1 MTNYREQYKRLLTEY
16 ERLGGNLQGVP
27 RFYSLEN
34 EAKLRR
40 EMSKL
45 ANKPICQLENEPI
58 SKLANEQIRKLE
70 NETNRQIDKS
80 ANRLIS
86 DYPQSLHPVYLAKK
100 NHWLQ
105 ACSLKLSLNA
115 LPADQES
122 QARTLQQQLWQL
134 FEEMDACDTVL
145 DHWLK
150 YKRILLPAAPSQE
163 EALDK
168 LSPTQLVQR
177 LHTLRS
183 NIVSREK
190 SLIKWRLQAAESEGE
205 NFTLIEKIFR
215 KTEELKQLKLL
226 VKTIEKKIE
235 NEVDTKKTSKPVP

>member
-40 EMSKL
+40 EMSQL
-45 ANKPICQLENEPI
+45 ANKPMSQCANEP
-58 SKLANEQIRKLE
+58 
-70 NETNRQIDKS
+70 NRQIDKS
-80 ANRLIS
+80 ANSPCGSHQIDKLIS
-86 DYPQSLHPVYLAKK
+86 DYPQTLHPVYLAKK
-100 NHWLQ
+100 KHWLQ

-122 QARTLQQQLWQL
+122 QARALQQQLWQL

-235 NEVDTKKTSKPVP
+235 NEVIF

>member
-1 MTNYREQYKRLLTEY
+1 MSNYREQYKRLLSEY

-45 ANKPICQLENEPI
+45 TNLPMSQLAPEPPKGDNPKIDNKPDVHYSLF
-58 SKLANEQIRKLE
+58 SVH
-70 NETNRQIDKS
+70 
-80 ANRLIS
+80 LIS
-86 DYPQSLHPVYLAKK
+86 DYPQALHPVYLAKK

-105 ACSLKLSLNA
+105 ACSLKLQLNA

-122 QARTLQQQLWQL
+122 QARALQQQLWHL
-134 FEEMDACDTVL
+134 FEEMDACDTIL

-150 YKRILLPAAPSQE
+150 YKRILLPPNPTQE

-190 SLIKWRLQAAESEGE
+190 SLIKWRLQAAESEEE

-226 VKTIEKKIE
+226 VKTIEKKI
-235 NEVDTKKTSKPVP
+235 NVK

>member
-16 ERLGGNLQGVP
+16 ERLGGNLQGVA

-45 ANKPICQLENEPI
+45 ANLQM
-58 SKLANEQIRKLE
+58 SKLAPEPPKEDNPQSVTSTILQSPLSKGEGKGVRI
-70 NETNRQIDKS
+70 I
-80 ANRLIS
+80 A
-86 DYPQSLHPVYLAKK
+86 DYPQTLHPVYLAKK

-115 LPADQES
+115 LPAHQES

-145 DHWLK
+145 DYWSKH
-150 YKRILLPAAPSQE
+150 KRILSSPAPTQE

-190 SLIKWRLQAAESEGE
+190 SLKKWRLQATESEEE
-205 NFTLIEKIFR
+205 NFTLAEKIFR
-215 KTEELKQLKLL
+215 KTEELEQLKLL

-235 NEVDTKKTSKPVP
+235 MK

>member
-1 MTNYREQYKRLLTEY
+1 MTNYREQYKRLLTDY

-45 ANKPICQLENEPI
+45 ANLPMSQLAPEPP
-58 SKLANEQIRKLE
+58 KGDNPK
-70 NETNRQIDKS
+70 IDKS
-80 ANRLIS
+80 ANRQIDKLIS
-86 DYPQSLHPVYLAKK
+86 DYPQALHPVYLAKK

-115 LPADQES
+115 LPAHQES
-122 QARTLQQQLWQL
+122 QARALQQQLWQL

-145 DHWLK
+145 DYWSKH
-150 YKRILLPAAPSQE
+150 KRILSSPAPSQE
-163 EALDK
+163 ETLDK

-190 SLIKWRLQAAESEGE
+190 SLKKWRLQAAESEGE
-205 NFTLIEKIFR
+205 NFTLAEKIFR
-215 KTEELKQLKLL
+215 KTEELEQLKLL

-235 NEVDTKKTSKPVP
+235 KSS

>member
-1 MTNYREQYKRLLTEY
+1 MNNYREQYKRLLIEY

-45 ANKPICQLENEPI
+45 SNLPMSQLAPEPP
-58 SKLANEQIRKLE
+58 KGDNPK
-70 NETNRQIDKS
+70 IDKS
-80 ANRLIS
+80 ANQKIDKLIS
-86 DYPQSLHPVYLAKK
+86 DYPQALHPVYLAKK

-105 ACSLKLSLNA
+105 ACSLKLQLNA
-115 LPADQES
+115 LPAHQES
-122 QARTLQQQLWQL
+122 QARTLQQQLWHL

-145 DHWLK
+145 DHWTK
-150 YKRILLPAAPSQE
+150 YKRILLPTAPSQE

-226 VKTIEKKIE
+226 VKTIEKKI
-235 NEVDTKKTSKPVP
+235 NVK

>member
-45 ANKPICQLENEPI
+45 ANLSISQLASDPPKEDNP
-58 SKLANEQIRKLE
+58 K
-70 NETNRQIDKS
+70 IDKS
-80 ANRLIS
+80 ANRQIDKLIS
-86 DYPQSLHPVYLAKK
+86 DYPQTLHPVYFAKK
-100 NHWLQ
+100 NHWLK

-145 DHWLK
+145 DHWVK
-150 YKRILLPAAPSQE
+150 YKRILLPANPTQE

-190 SLIKWRLQAAESEGE
+190 SLKKWKLQAAESEVE
-205 NFTLIEKIFR
+205 NFTLVEKIFR
-215 KTEELKQLKLL
+215 KTEELEQLKLL
-226 VKTIEKKIE
+226 IKTIEKKIE
-235 NEVDTKKTSKPVP
+235 IK

>member
-45 ANKPICQLENEPI
+45 ANLPISKLENEPI
-58 SKLANEQIRKLE
+58 SPCGSH
-70 NETNRQIDKS
+70 QIDK
-80 ANRLIS
+80 LIS
-86 DYPQSLHPVYLAKK
+86 DYPQTLHPVYLAKK
-100 NHWLQ
+100 NHWLK

-122 QARTLQQQLWQL
+122 QARALQQQLWQL
-134 FEEMDACDTVL
+134 FEEMDACDTIL
-145 DHWLK
+145 DYWSK
-150 YKRILLPAAPSQE
+150 YKRILSSANPTQE

-190 SLIKWRLQAAESEGE
+190 SLKKWRLQAAESEGE

-235 NEVDTKKTSKPVP
+235 KSC

>member
-34 EAKLRR
+34 EAKL
-40 EMSKL
+40 K
-45 ANKPICQLENEPI
+45 AKI
-58 SKLANEQIRKLE
+58 
-70 NETNRQIDKS
+70 KS
-80 ANRLIS
+80 LTPRSPLSQVEGDNPKSVTSSTSVPPLSLGEGSGVRIIA
-86 DYPQSLHPVYLAKK
+86 DYPQTLHPVYLAKK

-122 QARTLQQQLWQL
+122 QARALQQQLWRL

-145 DHWLK
+145 DYWSK
-150 YKRILLPAAPSQE
+150 YKRILSSPDPSQGGE
-163 EALDK
+163 LDK

-190 SLIKWRLQAAESEGE
+190 SLIKWRLQADESEGE
-205 NFTLIEKIFR
+205 NFTLAEKIFR

-235 NEVDTKKTSKPVP
+235 KSC

>member
-1 MTNYREQYKRLLTEY
+1 MTNYREQYKRLLIEY

-45 ANKPICQLENEPI
+45 ANKPI
-58 SKLANEQIRKLE
+58 SKLE
-70 NETNRQIDKS
+70 NSPCGSHQIDKS
-80 ANRLIS
+80 ANQKIDKLIS
-86 DYPQSLHPVYLAKK
+86 DYPQTLHPVYFAKK
-100 NHWLQ
+100 NHWLK

-115 LPADQES
+115 LPAHQES

-145 DHWLK
+145 DHWSK
-150 YKRILLPAAPSQE
+150 YKRILLPANPTQE
-163 EALDK
+163 EELDK
-168 LSPTQLVQR
+168 LTPTQLVQR

-190 SLIKWRLQAAESEGE
+190 SLKKWRLQAAESEGE
-205 NFTLIEKIFR
+205 NFTLVEKIFR
-215 KTEELKQLKLL
+215 KTEELEQLKLL
-226 VKTIEKKIE
+226 IKTIEKKIE
-235 NEVDTKKTSKPVP
+235 IK

>member
-1 MTNYREQYKRLLTEY
+1 MTNYREQYKRLLTDY

-45 ANKPICQLENEPI
+45 ANLPMSQLAPEPP
-58 SKLANEQIRKLE
+58 KGDNPK
-70 NETNRQIDKS
+70 IDKS
-80 ANRLIS
+80 ANRQIDKLIS
-86 DYPQSLHPVYLAKK
+86 DYPQALHPVYLAKK

-115 LPADQES
+115 LPAHQES
-122 QARTLQQQLWQL
+122 QARALQQQLWQL

-145 DHWLK
+145 DYWSKH
-150 YKRILLPAAPSQE
+150 KRILSPPAPSQE
-163 EALDK
+163 ETLDK

-190 SLIKWRLQAAESEGE
+190 SLKKWRLQAAESEGE
-205 NFTLIEKIFR
+205 NFTLAEKIFR
-215 KTEELKQLKLL
+215 KTEELEQLKLL

-235 NEVDTKKTSKPVP
+235 KSS

>member
-1 MTNYREQYKRLLTEY
+1 MTNYREQYKRLLIEY

-45 ANKPICQLENEPI
+45 ANKPI
-58 SKLANEQIRKLE
+58 SKLE
-70 NETNRQIDKS
+70 NESISPCGSHQIDKSANRQIDKS
-80 ANRLIS
+80 ANRQIDKLIS
-86 DYPQSLHPVYLAKK
+86 DYPQTLHPVYLAKK

-122 QARTLQQQLWQL
+122 QARTLQQQLWHL

-145 DHWLK
+145 DHWSK

-205 NFTLIEKIFR
+205 NFTLAEKIFR
-215 KTEELKQLKLL
+215 KTEELEQLRLL

-235 NEVDTKKTSKPVP
+235 KSC

>member
-1 MTNYREQYKRLLTEY
+1 MLIEY

-45 ANKPICQLENEPI
+45 ANEPI
-58 SKLANEQIRKLE
+58 SPCGSH
-70 NETNRQIDKS
+70 QIDKS
-80 ANRLIS
+80 ANQKIDKLIS

-190 SLIKWRLQAAESEGE
+190 SLRKWRLQAAESEGE

-235 NEVDTKKTSKPVP
+235 KSC

>member
-1 MTNYREQYKRLLTEY
+1 MSNYREQYKRLLSEY

-34 EAKLRR
+34 EAKLKA
-40 EMSKL
+40 KL
-45 ANKPICQLENEPI
+45 KSLTPRSPLSESEGDNPK
-58 SKLANEQIRKLE
+58 
-70 NETNRQIDKS
+70 TDKS
-80 ANRLIS
+80 ANSPYSSHQIDKLIS
-86 DYPQSLHPVYLAKK
+86 DYPQVLHPVYLAKK

-105 ACSLKLSLNA
+105 ACSLKLQLNA
-115 LPADQES
+115 LPAHQES
-122 QARTLQQQLWQL
+122 QARALQQQLWQL

-145 DHWLK
+145 DHWSK

-190 SLIKWRLQAAESEGE
+190 SLRKWVLKAESQEEE

-226 VKTIEKKIE
+226 VKTIEKKIG
-235 NEVDTKKTSKPVP
+235 NEVDTKKTSELVP

>member
-1 MTNYREQYKRLLTEY
+1 MTNYREQYKRLLIEY

-45 ANKPICQLENEPI
+45 ANKPISQLENEPI
-58 SKLANEQIRKLE
+58 SPCGSH
-70 NETNRQIDKS
+70 QIDKS
-80 ANRLIS
+80 ENSPCGSHQIDKLIF
-86 DYPQSLHPVYLAKK
+86 DYPQTLHPVYFAKK
-100 NHWLQ
+100 NHWLK

-163 EALDK
+163 ETLDK
-168 LSPTQLVQR
+168 FSPTQLVQR

-226 VKTIEKKIE
+226 VKTIEKKM
-235 NEVDTKKTSKPVP
+235 K

>member
-1 MTNYREQYKRLLTEY
+1 MTNYREQYKRLLIEY

-40 EMSKL
+40 EMRKL
-45 ANKPICQLENEPI
+45 ANKPMSQFANEPMSQFANEPISQLENEP
-58 SKLANEQIRKLE
+58 
-70 NETNRQIDKS
+70 NRQIDKS
-80 ANRLIS
+80 TNRLIS
-86 DYPQSLHPVYLAKK
+86 DYPPALHPVYLAKK

-115 LPADQES
+115 LPADHES
-122 QARTLQQQLWQL
+122 QARALQQQLWQL

-145 DHWLK
+145 DHWSK
-150 YKRILLPAAPSQE
+150 YKRILSSPAPSQE

-235 NEVDTKKTSKPVP
+235 KSC

>member
-1 MTNYREQYKRLLTEY
+1 MINYREQYKRLLTEY

-40 EMSKL
+40 EMSQL
-45 ANKPICQLENEPI
+45 ANLQM
-58 SKLANEQIRKLE
+58 SKLANLPMSQCATPKKEDNPQSEGVRI
-70 NETNRQIDKS
+70 I
-80 ANRLIS
+80 A
-86 DYPQSLHPVYLAKK
+86 DYPQALHPVYLAKK

-115 LPADQES
+115 LPAHQES
-122 QARTLQQQLWQL
+122 QARALQQQLWHL

-145 DHWLK
+145 DYWSKH
-150 YKRILLPAAPSQE
+150 KRILSSPAPTQE

-190 SLIKWRLQAAESEGE
+190 SLKKWRLQAAESEGE
-205 NFTLIEKIFR
+205 NFTLAEKIFR
-215 KTEELKQLKLL
+215 KTEELEQLKLL

-235 NEVDTKKTSKPVP
+235 KSC

>member
-1 MTNYREQYKRLLTEY
+1 MINYREQYKRLLTEY

-45 ANKPICQLENEPI
+45 ANLPMSQLAPEPPKGDNPKI
-58 SKLANEQIRKLE
+58 DKSE
-70 NETNRQIDKS
+70 NRQIDK
-80 ANRLIS
+80 LIS
-86 DYPQSLHPVYLAKK
+86 DYPQTLHPVYLAKK

-122 QARTLQQQLWQL
+122 QARTLQQQLWHL

-145 DHWLK
+145 DYWSKH
-150 YKRILLPAAPSQE
+150 KRILSSANPTQE
-163 EALDK
+163 EELDK

-205 NFTLIEKIFR
+205 NFTLAEKIFR
-215 KTEELKQLKLL
+215 KTEELEQLKLL

>member
-1 MTNYREQYKRLLTEY
+1 MNNYREQYKRLLIEY

-45 ANKPICQLENEPI
+45 SNLPMSQLAPEPP
-58 SKLANEQIRKLE
+58 KGDNPK
-70 NETNRQIDKS
+70 IDKS
-80 ANRLIS
+80 ANQKIDKLIS
-86 DYPQSLHPVYLAKK
+86 DYPQALHPVYLAKK

-105 ACSLKLSLNA
+105 ACSLKLQLNA
-115 LPADQES
+115 LPAHQES
-122 QARTLQQQLWQL
+122 QARTLQQQLWHL

-145 DHWLK
+145 DHWTK
-150 YKRILLPAAPSQE
+150 YKRILLPTAPSQE

-168 LSPTQLVQR
+168 LSPTQQVQR

-226 VKTIEKKIE
+226 VKTIEKKI
-235 NEVDTKKTSKPVP
+235 NVK

>member
-1 MTNYREQYKRLLTEY
+1 MSNYREQYKRLLSEY

-34 EAKLRR
+34 EAKLKA
-40 EMSKL
+40 KL
-45 ANKPICQLENEPI
+45 KSLTPRSSLSESEANNPKSVTSSTSVFPLSLGEVVGNCRV
-58 SKLANEQIRKLE
+58 SEQGVRI
-70 NETNRQIDKS
+70 I
-80 ANRLIS
+80 A
-86 DYPQSLHPVYLAKK
+86 DYPQALHPVYLAKK

-105 ACSLKLSLNA
+105 ACSLKLQLNA
-115 LPADQES
+115 LQAHQES
-122 QARTLQQQLWQL
+122 QARALQQQLWYL

-145 DHWLK
+145 DHWIK
-150 YKRILLPAAPSQE
+150 YKRILLPTAPSQE

-190 SLIKWRLQAAESEGE
+190 SLIKWRLQSAESEEE

-226 VKTIEKKIE
+226 VKTIEKKI
-235 NEVDTKKTSKPVP
+235 NVK

>member
-1 MTNYREQYKRLLTEY
+1 MTNYREQYKRLLIEY

-45 ANKPICQLENEPI
+45 ANKPICQLENSPCG
-58 SKLANEQIRKLE
+58 SH
-70 NETNRQIDKS
+70 QIDKS
-80 ANRLIS
+80 ANQKIDKLIS
-86 DYPQSLHPVYLAKK
+86 DYPQTLHPVYLAKK

-145 DHWLK
+145 DHWSK

-190 SLIKWRLQAAESEGE
+190 SLIKWRLQATESEGE

-235 NEVDTKKTSKPVP
+235 KSC

>member
-45 ANKPICQLENEPI
+45 ANKPISKLENEPI
-58 SKLANEQIRKLE
+58 SPCGSH
-70 NETNRQIDKS
+70 QIDKS
-80 ANRLIS
+80 ANRQIDKLIS
-86 DYPQSLHPVYLAKK
+86 DYPHSLHPIYLAKK

-115 LPADQES
+115 LPAHQES

-150 YKRILLPAAPSQE
+150 YKRILLPDAPSQE

-190 SLIKWRLQAAESEGE
+190 SLKKWRLQAAESEGE
-205 NFTLIEKIFR
+205 NFTLAEKIFR
-215 KTEELKQLKLL
+215 KTEELEQLKLL

-235 NEVDTKKTSKPVP
+235 KSC

>member
-1 MTNYREQYKRLLTEY
+1 MLIEY

-45 ANKPICQLENEPI
+45 ANKPISL
-58 SKLANEQIRKLE
+58 LAPPHTLLSQTSPKGDNPK
-70 NETNRQIDKS
+70 IDNKPAVHYS
-80 ANRLIS
+80 LFSVHLIS
-86 DYPQSLHPVYLAKK
+86 DFPQALHPVYLAKK
-100 NHWLQ
+100 NHWLK
-105 ACSLKLSLNA
+105 ACSLKLQLNA

-122 QARTLQQQLWQL
+122 QARALQQQLWQL

-145 DHWLK
+145 DHWIK

-168 LSPTQLVQR
+168 LTPTQLVQR

-190 SLIKWRLQAAESEGE
+190 SLMKWRLQAAESEEE

-226 VKTIEKKIE
+226 VKTIKKKI
-235 NEVDTKKTSKPVP
+235 NVK

>member
-1 MTNYREQYKRLLTEY
+1 MINYREQYKRLLTEY

-45 ANKPICQLENEPI
+45 ANLPMSQLAPEPPKGDNPKIDKSENSPCG
-58 SKLANEQIRKLE
+58 SH
-70 NETNRQIDKS
+70 QIDKS
-80 ANRLIS
+80 ANRQIDKLIS

-115 LPADQES
+115 LPAHQES
-122 QARTLQQQLWQL
+122 QARALQQQLWHL

-145 DHWLK
+145 DHWVK

-190 SLIKWRLQAAESEGE
+190 SLIKWRLQATESEGE

-235 NEVDTKKTSKPVP
+235 MK

>member
-1 MTNYREQYKRLLTEY
+1 MINYREQYKRLLI
-16 ERLGGNLQGVP
+16 
-27 RFYSLEN
+27 EN
-34 EAKLRR
+34 EAKL
-40 EMSKL
+40 K
-45 ANKPICQLENEPI
+45 AKI
-58 SKLANEQIRKLE
+58 
-70 NETNRQIDKS
+70 KS
-80 ANRLIS
+80 LTPRSPLSQVEGDNPKSVTSSTSVLPLSLGEGTGVRIIA

-115 LPADQES
+115 LPAHQES
-122 QARTLQQQLWQL
+122 QARALQQQLWHL
-134 FEEMDACDTVL
+134 FEEMDVCDTVL

-205 NFTLIEKIFR
+205 NFTLAEKIFR
-215 KTEELKQLKLL
+215 KTEELEQLKLL
-226 VKTIEKKIE
+226 VKTIEKKL
-235 NEVDTKKTSKPVP
+235 K

>member
-1 MTNYREQYKRLLTEY
+1 MTNYREQYKRLLIEY

-45 ANKPICQLENEPI
+45 ANKPISQFANEPI
-58 SKLANEQIRKLE
+58 GPCGSH
-70 NETNRQIDKS
+70 QIDKS
-80 ANRLIS
+80 ANQKIDKLIS
-86 DYPQSLHPVYLAKK
+86 DYPQILHPVYLAKK

-122 QARTLQQQLWQL
+122 QARALQQQLWHL

-145 DHWLK
+145 DHWSK

-168 LSPTQLVQR
+168 LTPVQLVQR

-190 SLIKWRLQAAESEGE
+190 SLRKWVLQAESEGE

-235 NEVDTKKTSKPVP
+235 MK

>member
-1 MTNYREQYKRLLTEY
+1 MNNYREQYKRLLIEY

-45 ANKPICQLENEPI
+45 SNLPMSQLAPEPP
-58 SKLANEQIRKLE
+58 KGDNPK
-70 NETNRQIDKS
+70 IDKS
-80 ANRLIS
+80 ANQKIDKLIS
-86 DYPQSLHPVYLAKK
+86 DYPQALHPVYLAKK

-105 ACSLKLSLNA
+105 ACSLKLQLNA
-115 LPADQES
+115 LPAHQES
-122 QARTLQQQLWQL
+122 QARTLQQQLWHL

-145 DHWLK
+145 DHWTK
-150 YKRILLPAAPSQE
+150 YKRILLPTAPSQE

-226 VKTIEKKIE
+226 VETIEKKI
-235 NEVDTKKTSKPVP
+235 NVK

>member
-1 MTNYREQYKRLLTEY
+1 MSNYREQYKRLLSEY

-45 ANKPICQLENEPI
+45 ANLPMSQLVPEPP
-58 SKLANEQIRKLE
+58 KGDNPK
-70 NETNRQIDKS
+70 IDKS
-80 ANRLIS
+80 ANRQIDKLIS
-86 DYPQSLHPVYLAKK
+86 DYPQTLHPVYLAKK

-115 LPADQES
+115 LPAHQES
-122 QARTLQQQLWQL
+122 QARALQQQLWHL

-145 DHWLK
+145 NHWIK
-150 YKRILLPAAPSQE
+150 YKRILLPANPTQE

-190 SLIKWRLQAAESEGE
+190 SLIKWRLQATKSEEE

-226 VKTIEKKIE
+226 VKTIEKKI
-235 NEVDTKKTSKPVP
+235 NVK

>member
-45 ANKPICQLENEPI
+45 ANKPMSQFANKPI
-58 SKLANEQIRKLE
+58 SKLE
-70 NETNRQIDKS
+70 NESISPCGSHQIDKS
-80 ANRLIS
+80 ANQKIDKLIS
-86 DYPQSLHPVYLAKK
+86 DYPQTLHPVYLAKK

-205 NFTLIEKIFR
+205 NFTLTEKIFR

-235 NEVDTKKTSKPVP
+235 KSC

>member
-45 ANKPICQLENEPI
+45 ANK
-58 SKLANEQIRKLE
+58 QIRKLE
-70 NETNRQIDKS
+70 NELNPETDKLANSPCGSHQIDK
-80 ANRLIS
+80 LIS
-86 DYPQSLHPVYLAKK
+86 DYPQTLHPVYLAKK

-122 QARTLQQQLWQL
+122 QARTLQQQLWHL

-205 NFTLIEKIFR
+205 NFTLAEKIFR
-215 KTEELKQLKLL
+215 KTEELEQLKLL

-235 NEVDTKKTSKPVP
+235 KSC

>member
-40 EMSKL
+40 EIRKL
-45 ANKPICQLENEPI
+45 ENEPIRKLENEPI
-58 SKLANEQIRKLE
+58 SKLANKQISKLE
-70 NETNRQIDKS
+70 NEPISKLENEP
-80 ANRLIS
+80 NRLIS
-86 DYPQSLHPVYLAKK
+86 DYPQALHPVYLTKK

-122 QARTLQQQLWQL
+122 QARTLQQQLWHL

-145 DHWLK
+145 DYWSKH
-150 YKRILLPAAPSQE
+150 KRILSSPVPTQE

-190 SLIKWRLQAAESEGE
+190 SLIKWRLQAAESEEE
-205 NFTLIEKIFR
+205 NFTLAEKIFR
-215 KTEELKQLKLL
+215 KTEELEQLKLL

-235 NEVDTKKTSKPVP
+235 KSC

>member
-45 ANKPICQLENEPI
+45 ANKPISKLENEPI
-58 SKLANEQIRKLE
+58 SPCGSH
-70 NETNRQIDKS
+70 QIDKS
-80 ANRLIS
+80 ANSPCGSHQIDKLIS
-86 DYPQSLHPVYLAKK
+86 DYPQTLHPVYLAKK

-134 FEEMDACDTVL
+134 FEEMDACDTIL

-190 SLIKWRLQAAESEGE
+190 SLRKWRLQAAESEGE

-235 NEVDTKKTSKPVP
+235 MK

>member
-40 EMSKL
+40 EISKL
-45 ANKPICQLENEPI
+45 ANK
-58 SKLANEQIRKLE
+58 QIRKLE
-70 NETNRQIDKS
+70 NEPISQCANDPNRQIDK
-80 ANRLIS
+80 LIS
-86 DYPQSLHPVYLAKK
+86 DYPQALHPVYLTKK

-115 LPADQES
+115 LPAHQES
-122 QARTLQQQLWQL
+122 QAHALQQQLWQL

-145 DHWLK
+145 DYWSKH
-150 YKRILLPAAPSQE
+150 KRILSSANPTQE

-168 LSPTQLVQR
+168 LNPTQLVQR

-205 NFTLIEKIFR
+205 NFTLAEKIFR
-215 KTEELKQLKLL
+215 KTEELEQLKLL

-235 NEVDTKKTSKPVP
+235 MK

>member
-1 MTNYREQYKRLLTEY
+1 MTNYREQYKRLLIEY

-45 ANKPICQLENEPI
+45 ANKPISKLENEPI
-58 SKLANEQIRKLE
+58 SKLE
-70 NETNRQIDKS
+70 NSPCGSHQIDKS
-80 ANRLIS
+80 ANRQIDKLIS
-86 DYPQSLHPVYLAKK
+86 DYPQTLHPVYLAKK

-122 QARTLQQQLWQL
+122 QARALQQQLWHL

-145 DHWLK
+145 DHWVK

-190 SLIKWRLQAAESEGE
+190 SLIKWRLQADESEGE

-226 VKTIEKKIE
+226 VKTIEKKL
-235 NEVDTKKTSKPVP
+235 K

>member
-1 MTNYREQYKRLLTEY
+1 
-16 ERLGGNLQGVP
+16 
-27 RFYSLEN
+27 
-34 EAKLRR
+34 
-40 EMSKL
+40 MSKL
-45 ANKPICQLENEPI
+45 SNLPMSQLAPEPP
-58 SKLANEQIRKLE
+58 KGDNPK
-70 NETNRQIDKS
+70 IDKS
-80 ANRLIS
+80 ANQKIDKLIS
-86 DYPQSLHPVYLAKK
+86 DYPQALHPVYLAKK

-105 ACSLKLSLNA
+105 ACSLKLQLNA
-115 LPADQES
+115 LPAHQES
-122 QARTLQQQLWQL
+122 QARALQQQLWHL

-145 DHWLK
+145 DHWTK
-150 YKRILLPAAPSQE
+150 YKRILLPTAPSQE

-235 NEVDTKKTSKPVP
+235 KSC

>member
-1 MTNYREQYKRLLTEY
+1 MINYREQYKHLLTEY

-40 EMSKL
+40 EISKL
-45 ANKPICQLENEPI
+45 ANKQISKLENEPI
-58 SKLANEQIRKLE
+58 SKLENKQISKLE
-70 NETNRQIDKS
+70 NEP
-80 ANRLIS
+80 NRLIS
-86 DYPQSLHPVYLAKK
+86 DYPQTLHPVYLAKK

-115 LPADQES
+115 LPAHQES
-122 QARTLQQQLWQL
+122 QARALQQQLWHL
-134 FEEMDACDTVL
+134 FQEMDACDTVL
-145 DHWLK
+145 DYWSKH
-150 YKRILLPAAPSQE
+150 KRILSSPAPTQE

-168 LSPTQLVQR
+168 LNPTQLVQR

-190 SLIKWRLQAAESEGE
+190 SLKKWRLQAAESEGE
-205 NFTLIEKIFR
+205 NFTLAEKIFR
-215 KTEELKQLKLL
+215 KTEELEQLKLL

-235 NEVDTKKTSKPVP
+235 KSC

>member
-1 MTNYREQYKRLLTEY
+1 MSNYREQYKRLLSEY

-34 EAKLRR
+34 EAKLKA
-40 EMSKL
+40 KL
-45 ANKPICQLENEPI
+45 KSLTHSPLSESEGDNPQ
-58 SKLANEQIRKLE
+58 
-70 NETNRQIDKS
+70 TDKS
-80 ANRLIS
+80 ANSPCGLHQIDKLIS
-86 DYPQSLHPVYLAKK
+86 DYPQTLHPVYLAKK

-105 ACSLKLSLNA
+105 ACSLKLQLNA

-122 QARTLQQQLWQL
+122 QARALQQQLWHL

-145 DHWLK
+145 DHWIK
-150 YKRILLPAAPSQE
+150 YKRILLPTAPSQE

-235 NEVDTKKTSKPVP
+235 MK

>member
-1 MTNYREQYKRLLTEY
+1 MLTEY

-40 EMSKL
+40 EIRK
-45 ANKPICQLENEPI
+45 LENEPI
-58 SKLANEQIRKLE
+58 SKLANKQISKLE
-70 NETNRQIDKS
+70 NEPISKLENEP
-80 ANRLIS
+80 NRLIS
-86 DYPQSLHPVYLAKK
+86 DYPQALHPVYLAKK
-100 NHWLQ
+100 NHWLK

-115 LPADQES
+115 LPAHQES
-122 QARTLQQQLWQL
+122 QARALQQQLWHL

-145 DHWLK
+145 DYWSKH
-150 YKRILLPAAPSQE
+150 KRILSSPAPSQE

-168 LSPTQLVQR
+168 LTPMQLVQR

-235 NEVDTKKTSKPVP
+235 KSC

>member
-40 EMSKL
+40 EISKL
-45 ANKPICQLENEPI
+45 ENEKISKLENEPI
-58 SKLANEQIRKLE
+58 SKLGNEEISKLE
-70 NETNRQIDKS
+70 NEP
-80 ANRLIS
+80 NRLIA
-86 DYPQSLHPVYLAKK
+86 DYPQALHPVYLAKK

-115 LPADQES
+115 LPAHQES
-122 QARTLQQQLWQL
+122 QARALQQQLWHL

-145 DHWLK
+145 DHWSK
-150 YKRILLPAAPSQE
+150 YKRILSSPAPSQE

-168 LSPTQLVQR
+168 LTPVQLVQR

-235 NEVDTKKTSKPVP
+235 KSC